1 MTNTN
6 EMTPLMKLQDKRD
19 RGLIAKKK
27 LEVMFDKYR
36 DNSLITRQVLDSLKR
51 LMPLLEKIEDKL
63 ETLDEPKFIVVRG
76 VTVWL

>member
-19 RGLIAKKK
+19 RAFIAKKK

-36 DNSLITRQVLDSLKR
+36 DNSVITRQVLDSLKR
-51 LMPLLEKIEDKL
+51 LMPLIEKIEDKL
-63 ETLDEPKFIVVRG
+63 EIMDEPKFIVVRG
-76 VTVWL
+76 ITVWL